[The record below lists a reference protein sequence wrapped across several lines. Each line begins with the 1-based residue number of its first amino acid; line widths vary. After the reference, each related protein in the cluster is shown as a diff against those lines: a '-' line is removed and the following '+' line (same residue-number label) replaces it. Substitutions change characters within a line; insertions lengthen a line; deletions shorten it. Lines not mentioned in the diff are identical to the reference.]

1 MSLNTNRSSL
11 IGSLMSGPPSL
22 SFFNHQN
29 DVFLPRL
36 SNLWPYSDVPTSS
49 IISLLLSIN
58 PLMDYQMDNRSV
70 FPVKYGP
77 MFEASEPR
85 QQRRSRT
92 TFTHH
97 QLQTLESAFEKIQY
111 PDLTAREQL
120 SMLTNLPESRIQ
132 VWFKNRRAKYRKS
145 AKIRSDQSSYIKNS
159 QIRINPTDETNDSYL
174 RSL

>member
-1 MSLNTNRSSL
+1 MNQFVYEYL
-11 IGSLMSGPPSL
+11 
-22 SFFNHQN
+22 
-29 DVFLPRL
+29 
-36 SNLWPYSDVPTSS
+36 
-49 IISLLLSIN
+49 
-58 PLMDYQMDNRSV
+58 V
-70 FPVKYGP
+70 FPVEYDGP
-77 MFEASEPR
+77 LFEGSEPR

-145 AKIRSDQSSYIKNS
+145 AKIRTDQSSNYKNA
-159 QIRINPTDETNDSYL
+159 QIRINSTDGPNDSYL
-174 RSL
+174 